1 MTKRPA
7 HSPAHSA
14 PSGADDTDPHQQ
26 PGSLADCRRC
36 DLWRNAT
43 QPVPGAGGA
52 PARLM
57 LVGEQPGDKE
67 DQAGLPFV
75 GPAGQLLDA
84 VLEAAGIG
92 REMVYVTNAVKHFK
106 WELRGKRRLHKTPA
120 QREVEA
126 CAYWLEREL
135 AHVKPKVVVALG
147 ATALRAVLHDPHARL
162 NAHMERT
169 THAGGLAV
177 LATWHP
183 SYVLRAP
190 DPDARERARAQMVEV
205 LRRAHALMSGH

>member
-1 MTKRPA
+1 MTKSTPPS
-7 HSPAHSA
+7 HPSS
-14 PSGADDTDPHQQ
+14 SGADDVDPHQQ
-26 PGSLADCRRC
+26 PASLAECRRC
-36 DLWRNAT
+36 ALWRHAT
-43 QPVPGAGGA
+43 QAVPGAGGA
-52 PARLM
+52 PAGLM

-84 VLEAAGIG
+84 VLETAGVK
-92 REMVYVTNAVKHFK
+92 RETVYVTNAVKHFK
-106 WELRGKRRLHKTPA
+106 WELRGKRRMHKTPG

-135 AHVKPKVVVALG
+135 ARVKPKVVVALG

-162 NAHMERT
+162 NTHMEQT
-169 THAGGLAV
+169 TQVGGVAV
-177 LATWHP
+177 IATWHP

-190 DPDARERARAQMVEV
+190 EAEARARAREQMVDA
-205 LRRAHALMSGH
+205 LRRAHALMARG